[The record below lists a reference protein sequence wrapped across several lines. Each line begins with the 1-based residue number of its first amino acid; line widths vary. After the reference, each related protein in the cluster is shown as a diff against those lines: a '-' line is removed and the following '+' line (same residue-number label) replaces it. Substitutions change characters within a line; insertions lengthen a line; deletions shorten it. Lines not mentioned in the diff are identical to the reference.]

1 MRDKQKE
8 QPDPLKVCVV
18 AACPFPHSRGSPIRI
33 QRLANALADRGH
45 EVDVYTY
52 HLGTDSPD
60 DRFNVIRC
68 ARVPTYRKMSPGPSI
83 QKLLIVDPLLTAIL
97 STGIRRNS
105 YDVIHAH
112 HYEGLLAAR
121 LGRGR
126 SGIPLVYDAH
136 TLLGSELPYYKLGLP
151 QNLVSK
157 LGNRLDCWLPSL
169 SDHVVSVTQTIKDK
183 LVGQGMADENISV
196 ITNGVEY
203 EMFPEREEGAASAAN
218 SPRLIFTGNLASYQG
233 IDHLLHAFAK
243 VVQKNA
249 SVRLLLVAKSSFGP
263 YEELARELQIRE
275 KIEFS
280 DAPFTDH
287 PRLLAESAVAV
298 NPRLDADGIPQKL
311 LNYMAA
317 SCATVSF
324 EGSAPCIENGVT
336 GLTVENGNID
346 AFAEAVLRLLDDPAL
361 ADRIGRQARE
371 AVLTNFT
378 WGIAAERCEN
388 LYVSLLHKDRG
399 GASVMQAGGVH

>member
-1 MRDKQKE
+1 MRERSKKG
-8 QPDPLKVCVV
+8 PDPLKICVV

-52 HLGTDSPD
+52 HLGKDAPE
-60 DRFNVIRC
+60 DRFDVIRC

-83 QKLLIVDPLLTAIL
+83 QKLLIVDPLLTAKL
-97 STGIRRNS
+97 SAGIRRKS
-105 YDVIHAH
+105 YDIIHAH

-126 SGIPLVYDAH
+126 RGIPLVYDAH

-151 QNLVSK
+151 QQLISR
-157 LGNRLDCWLPSL
+157 LGNRVDRWLPGL

-183 LVGQGMADENISV
+183 LVAQGMADEKISV

-203 EMFPEREEGAASAAN
+203 EMFPARADGEVSAAE
-218 SPRLIFTGNLASYQG
+218 SRRLIFTGNLASYQG

-243 VVQKNA
+243 VVQKNP
-249 SVRLLLVAKSSFGP
+249 SLRLLLVAKSSFEP
-263 YEELARELQIRE
+263 YEELARELHIRD
-275 KIEFS
+275 KIEVS
-280 DAPFTDH
+280 DAPFADH

-298 NPRLDADGIPQKL
+298 NPRVNADGIPQKL

-336 GLTVENGNID
+336 GLTVENGNTD
-346 AFAEAVLRLLDDPAL
+346 AFADAVLRLLDNPAL
-361 ADRIGRQARE
+361 ADRIGRQARD
-371 AVLTNFT
+371 AVLTSFT
-378 WGIAAERCEN
+378 WGIAAERCED
-388 LYVSLLHKDRG
+388 LYVSLLHNDRG